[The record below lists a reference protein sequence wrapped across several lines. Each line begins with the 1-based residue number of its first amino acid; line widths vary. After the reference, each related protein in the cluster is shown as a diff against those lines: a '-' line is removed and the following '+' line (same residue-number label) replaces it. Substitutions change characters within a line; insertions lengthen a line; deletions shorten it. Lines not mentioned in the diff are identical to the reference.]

1 MLGSGSLPNT
11 SRKAVRHG
19 HQGNV
24 KKWEIWSRVK
34 CAEER
39 EEMKKFGVTDADE
52 WKLATPVKLTTKKAD
67 ELILILERVGHE
79 YKMINVNLIK

>member
-1 MLGSGSLPNT
+1 MSSIHRTTAKNP
-11 SRKAVRHG
+11 KRHG

-24 KKWEIWSRVK
+24 KKYEVWSRVK

-52 WKLATPVKLTTKKAD
+52 WKLAHPCKLTANETTD
-67 ELILILERVGHE
+67 LRLILERVGHE
-79 YKMINVNLIK
+79 IQLIRYYKQGE